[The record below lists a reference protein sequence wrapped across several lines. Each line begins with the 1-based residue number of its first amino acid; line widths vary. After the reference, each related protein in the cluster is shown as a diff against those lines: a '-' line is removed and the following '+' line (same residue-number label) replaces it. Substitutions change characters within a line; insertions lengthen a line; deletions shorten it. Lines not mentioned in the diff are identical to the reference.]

1 MSTQNAFFALKS
13 DGSTVYWGD
22 SSGHNGQNCP
32 SHSDVSQQLSANIV
46 EVFSNRHVFGAITST
61 GDLVTFGAYWSEAGG
76 ECGGGD
82 SSSVTASFSNVQT
95 IYNNDQAFA
104 VLMNDGTVVTWGNA
118 SNGGDSSSVSSQL
131 TNVVEIY
138 TSNTHSAEMGYEIDA
153 FMAIKLDG
161 TVVTWGGLIKFG
173 EEYGGGDSSSV
184 ASQLVNIIFVAKNPA
199 AFAVI
204 VEI

>member
-1 MSTQNAFFALKS
+1 M
-13 DGSTVYWGD
+13 
-22 SSGHNGQNCP
+22 
-32 SHSDVSQQLSANIV
+32 SQQLSANIV
-46 EVFSNRHVFGAITST
+46 DVFSNRHVFGAITST
-61 GDLVTFGAYWSEAGG
+61 GDLVTFGGYWD
-76 ECGGGD
+76 ECEGGD
-82 SSSVTASFSNVQT
+82 SSSITASFSNVQT
-95 IYNNDQAFA
+95 IYSNDQAFA

-138 TSNTHSAEMGYEIDA
+138 TSNTNSTDMGYQIDA
-153 FMAIKLDG
+153 FMAIKSDG
-161 TVVTWGGLIKFG
+161 TVVTWGGLMING

-184 ASQLVNIIFVAKNPA
+184 ASRLVNIIFVAKNPA